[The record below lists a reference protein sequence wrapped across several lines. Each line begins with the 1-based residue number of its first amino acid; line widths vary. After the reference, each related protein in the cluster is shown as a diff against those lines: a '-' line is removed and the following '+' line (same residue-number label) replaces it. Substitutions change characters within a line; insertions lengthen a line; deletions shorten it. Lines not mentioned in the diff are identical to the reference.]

1 MKKENDLIVKIMEDK
16 EIFLN
21 AILNP
26 PAPNEQ
32 LAKAQLNY
40 KVQRN

>member
-1 MKKENDLIVKIMEDK
+1 MKKENDLIVKTMEDK
-16 EIFLN
+16 KNFLN